1 MKQTEMAMTTIK
13 NMMARTFF
21 VDYWATEEEE
31 AGRTYPGRNL
41 FDVAPD
47 ETPEWA
53 LRMARETLVKIE
65 EMNRAMTADIK
76 TVKELWEKVVE
87 LGAWEDTIADA
98 EDFGYK
104 LAMEVMGTGV
114 SLLDDPVPDEARSL
128 IWDFEIPF
136 LESAVY
142 ATTNWD
148 GA

>member
-1 MKQTEMAMTTIK
+1 MNATEMAMIVIK
-13 NMMARTFF
+13 GMMARTFF

-76 TVKELWEKVVE
+76 TVAELWEKVVE
-87 LGAWEDTIADA
+87 LGAWENTIADA

-104 LAMEVMGTGV
+104 LAMEVMGHGV
-114 SLLDDPVPDEARSL
+114 GLLDDPVLDEARSL

-142 ATTNWD
+142 ATTNWED
-148 GA
+148 V